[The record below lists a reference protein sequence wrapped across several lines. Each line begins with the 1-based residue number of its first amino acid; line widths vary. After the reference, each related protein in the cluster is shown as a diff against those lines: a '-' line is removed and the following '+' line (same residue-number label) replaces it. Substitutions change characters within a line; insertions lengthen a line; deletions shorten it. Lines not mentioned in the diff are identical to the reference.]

1 MNYTPKYKEEFNVK
15 NNDNEN
21 QNDDNDE
28 TTEQNKKKWHQYC

>member
-15 NNDNEN
+15 NNDDEN
-21 QNDDNDE
+21 QNDYNDE